1 MFYRKNYIDF
11 LTRRWNSLFHSNDL
25 DMLESMLEMALLNV
39 RNSKTAYNGKIN
51 TELVCMSTMGFVE
64 QMHNINTF
72 VTEKLEEPINYEWKR
87 FAEYV
92 NRQEPEKDQDQDE
105 F

>member
-1 MFYRKNYIDF
+1 MFYRKDYIDF
-11 LTRRWNSLFHSNDL
+11 LTRRGYTLFYPRDL

-39 RNSKTAYNGKIN
+39 RNSKNAYNRDNEDFK
-51 TELVCMSTMGFVE
+51 CMATMGFVE
-64 QMHNINTF
+64 QIHNINTF
-72 VTEKLEEPINYEWKR
+72 VTEKLENPRKYAWKK

-92 NRQEPEKDQDQDE
+92 NRQKPEKNQDE